1 MRKSN
6 DPLIQTSP
14 KLATVALA
22 IAGILCA
29 LPPLPAHA
37 ADDTVVADVNFDA
50 SFLMQSTGSTS
61 IDVSRFAHGNPIAP
75 GEYAM
80 DVHLNGTW
88 LGRRTIRFD
97 GPNGQAKP
105 CFDQALIAQLNLQ
118 SDVLAATP
126 QAVRESIAQGQC
138 VNIEDVVDGASYSFD
153 LAELRM
159 DITVPQAALRRTPK
173 GYVNPEFWD
182 AGVSSA
188 TLAYNLN
195 TYETHG
201 QFANKNTYLSLDSGV
216 NVGGWHFRQRS
227 ALSWQTAGT
236 RQYQNIATYLQHDIP
251 SMRSQ
256 LTLGDSY
263 TDGAMFDSIGLR
275 GVQLNTDDR
284 MLPESQRDYAP
295 LIRGIAQS
303 NARVA
308 VTQNGIKLYE
318 TTVTPGPF
326 EINDLYATGYG
337 GDLRV
342 IVTEADGSEH
352 SFNVPYASVVQ
363 LLRPGTTR
371 YSAALGR
378 ARDGQSIS
386 KEEMLQL
393 TVQHGFTNVVT
404 GYGGLVASKSY
415 QAVLIGT
422 GLNTP
427 LGAFALDVTRSH
439 INKPGIATSSGQ
451 SIRASYSKFVPST
464 NTNLAVAAYRYSSSG
479 YRGVREAMLSDVRR
493 SDAFQSDPMQGNGDR
508 FYSDRRRNEMQ
519 ITLNQTLAEG
529 WGSLYAVGSTSDYW
543 NRAGRTTQ
551 FQVGYNNMFQ
561 AFGTAFSY
569 NIAASRQR
577 DGRTG
582 QMNNELYASISI
594 PLGGSKHPSTLSLV
608 TTNSS
613 RNGTSQQAMLT
624 GSALEDNA
632 LTYGV
637 NANRSPDRSTGGTSV
652 QYRSPVAT
660 VSASAS
666 SGSGYSQYSGGIK
679 GAVVA
684 HTGGLTLAN
693 DLGET
698 IGIVEAKDAKGAKI
712 TNAPGV
718 RVDSRGYA
726 VIPYLTP
733 YSLNNVELD
742 PKGLPLDVE
751 LKETSTQIAPR
762 ANSVVM
768 IQFATVSGRAAMFN
782 VAMTDMAMPP
792 FGSAVLDDAGAEVGV
807 VGQGGRVLVRGVAD
821 KGTLSLRWGAQ
832 ADQLCHF
839 SYQLP
844 EQDNQALTYSSV
856 TAQCSPDRGAEP

>member
-464 NTNLAVAAYRYSSSG
+464 NTNLAVAAY
-479 YRGVREAMLSDVRR
+479 
-493 SDAFQSDPMQGNGDR
+493 
-508 FYSDRRRNEMQ
+508 
-519 ITLNQTLAEG
+519 
-529 WGSLYAVGSTSDYW
+529 
-543 NRAGRTTQ
+543 
-551 FQVGYNNMFQ
+551 
-561 AFGTAFSY
+561 
-569 NIAASRQR
+569 
-577 DGRTG
+577 
-582 QMNNELYASISI
+582 
-594 PLGGSKHPSTLSLV
+594 
-608 TTNSS
+608 
-613 RNGTSQQAMLT
+613 
-624 GSALEDNA
+624 
-632 LTYGV
+632 
-637 NANRSPDRSTGGTSV
+637 
-652 QYRSPVAT
+652 
-660 VSASAS
+660 
-666 SGSGYSQYSGGIK
+666 
-679 GAVVA
+679 
-684 HTGGLTLAN
+684 
-693 DLGET
+693 
-698 IGIVEAKDAKGAKI
+698 
-712 TNAPGV
+712 
-718 RVDSRGYA
+718 
-726 VIPYLTP
+726 
-733 YSLNNVELD
+733 
-742 PKGLPLDVE
+742 
-751 LKETSTQIAPR
+751 
-762 ANSVVM
+762 
-768 IQFATVSGRAAMFN
+768 
-782 VAMTDMAMPP
+782 
-792 FGSAVLDDAGAEVGV
+792 
-807 VGQGGRVLVRGVAD
+807 
-821 KGTLSLRWGAQ
+821 
-832 ADQLCHF
+832 
-839 SYQLP
+839 
-844 EQDNQALTYSSV
+844 
-856 TAQCSPDRGAEP
+856 